1 MKKTEELVIELSK
14 HYDGKKGSLD
24 FTSPFE
30 LLVAVMLSAQC
41 TDARVNIVT
50 KTLFKVA
57 NTPEQFA
64 KMDVK
69 DIENLISSISFYKN
83 KSKHIK
89 ECSIQIIEKFG
100 GKVPDTMEE
109 LTTLSGIGRKSA
121 NVIMLEAFNN
131 CQGIAVD
138 THALRISNRL
148 GLSKETEPS
157 KVEMDLLKKIP
168 QKYWVLV
175 NHLFVYH
182 GREICDARK
191 PKCDICPVSKYCK
204 YIKRHN
210 LDRGTVRKRRSINCK
225 VRVLSPKNE

>member
-1 MKKTEELVIELSK
+1 MKKVEELILELSK
-14 HYDGKKGSLD
+14 YYDGEKGSLD
-24 FTSPFE
+24 FTTPFE
-30 LLVAVMLSAQC
+30 LLIAVMLSAQC

-64 KMDVK
+64 KMEIK
-69 DIENLISSISFYKN
+69 DIEKLISSISFYKN

-89 ECSIQIIEKFG
+89 ECSIQIMENFDGI
-100 GKVPDTMEE
+100 VPETMEE

-121 NVIMLEAFNN
+121 NVIMLEAFHN

-138 THALRISNRL
+138 THALRLSSRL
-148 GLSKETEPS
+148 GLSKETEAS
-157 KVEMDLLKKIP
+157 KVEQDLLKKIP
-168 QKYWVLV
+168 RKYWELV

-191 PKCDICPVSKYCK
+191 PKCDICPISKYCK
-204 YIKRHN
+204 YIKS
-210 LDRGTVRKRRSINCK
+210 KKKI
-225 VRVLSPKNE
+225 